1 MFHGRIREFGMAQ
14 AKEKPAAAGKRTTSP
29 AKNRVKARPS
39 SDEAFLQELG
49 QRVRQMRGIRGMS
62 RKVFSQVSGLSER
75 YLAQLES
82 GTGNV
87 SIVLLRRVAQAAG
100 APVEDLICDT
110 SQQRAEWPLIRE
122 LLRQASPETV
132 EEVKAILKGE
142 RPPSGGHAA
151 PPAERTNRIA
161 LIGLRG
167 AGKSTLGALVAEKL
181 GWRFTELN
189 REIERDSGLSM
200 TEIFSLYGQ
209 DGYRRLELAALRK
222 VAESAEPMIVATG
235 GGIVAEPVT
244 FELLQASFYTIW
256 LKALPAEHMNRVRKQ
271 GDLRPMGNDSAAMTE
286 LKTILTSR
294 EPLYARADAMLDT
307 AGRKLRESF
316 ADLLALIQERRRDPL
331 PAHAMAAVPR
341 RTLNSA

>member
-1 MFHGRIREFGMAQ
+1 MAQ
-14 AKEKPAAAGKRTTSP
+14 AKEKPAAAAKRTTSP
-29 AKNRVKARPS
+29 TKSRVKARPS

-100 APVEDLICDT
+100 APIEDLICDT

-122 LLRQASPETV
+122 LLRQASPEAV
-132 EEVKAILKGE
+132 EEVKAVLKGE
-142 RPPSGGHAA
+142 RPLSDGHSA
-151 PPAERTNRIA
+151 PTAERTKRIA

-167 AGKSTLGALVAEKL
+167 AGKSTLGTLVAEKL
-181 GWRFTELN
+181 GWRFIELN
-189 REIERDSGLSM
+189 REIEHDSGLSM

-222 VAESAEPMIVATG
+222 VSESAEPMIVATG

-244 FELLQASFYTIW
+244 FELLQASFFTIW

-271 GDLRPMGNDSAAMTE
+271 GDLRPMGNDNAAMAE

-294 EPLYARADAMLDT
+294 EPLYARADATLDT

-316 ADLLALIQERRRDPL
+316 ADLLALIQDKRTDPA
-331 PAHAMAAVPR
+331 PAHALAVPR
-341 RTLNSA
+341 HTLNSA

>member
-1 MFHGRIREFGMAQ
+1 MAQ
-14 AKEKPAAAGKRTTSP
+14 AKEKPAAAAKRAPSP
-29 AKNRVKARPS
+29 AKSRMKVRPS

-100 APVEDLICDT
+100 SPIEDLICDT

-122 LLRQASPETV
+122 LLRQASPEAV
-132 EEVKAILKGE
+132 EEVKAVLKGE
-142 RPPSGGHAA
+142 RSLSDSHSA
-151 PPAERTNRIA
+151 PTSERAKRIA

-181 GWRFTELN
+181 GWRFVELN

-222 VAESAEPMIVATG
+222 VSESVEPMIVATG

-244 FELLQASFYTIW
+244 FELLQASFFTIW

-271 GDLRPMGNDSAAMTE
+271 GDMRPMGNDSAAMAE

-294 EPLYARADAMLDT
+294 EPLYARADATLDT

-316 ADLLALIQERRRDPL
+316 ADLLALIQDKRKDSAPPP
-331 PAHAMAAVPR
+331 PALAVPR

>member
-1 MFHGRIREFGMAQ
+1 MAPT
-14 AKEKPAAAGKRTTSP
+14 KEKAAAPARRTASP
-29 AKNRVKARPS
+29 AKRRVKARPS

-100 APVEDLICDT
+100 APIEDLICDT

-132 EEVKAILKGE
+132 EEVKAVLKGE
-142 RPPSGGHAA
+142 RPLPGGAA
-151 PPAERTNRIA
+151 PPASERANRIA

-181 GWRFTELN
+181 AWRFVELN

-209 DGYRRLELAALRK
+209 DGYRRLELAALRE
-222 VAESAEPMIVATG
+222 VAESSEPMIVATG

-244 FELLQASFYTIW
+244 FELLQASFFTIW

-271 GDLRPMGNDSAAMTE
+271 GDLRPMGNDSAAMAE

-294 EPLYARADAMLDT
+294 EPLYGRADATIDT
-307 AGRKLRESF
+307 TGRKLRESF
-316 ADLLALIQERRRDPL
+316 ADLLAMIRDGRRDAGPAYALATVSRHPL
-331 PAHAMAAVPR
+331 NNA
-341 RTLNSA
+341 

>member
-1 MFHGRIREFGMAQ
+1 MAPT
-14 AKEKPAAAGKRTTSP
+14 KEKAAAP
-29 AKNRVKARPS
+29 AKRAAFPAKSRVKARPS

-100 APVEDLICDT
+100 APIEDLVCDK
-110 SQQRAEWPLIRE
+110 SQQRADWPLIRE
-122 LLRQASPETV
+122 LLRQASPETI
-132 EEVKAILKGE
+132 EEVKAVLKGE
-142 RPPSGGHAA
+142 RPLPGAAAA
-151 PPAERTNRIA
+151 PPTGRAKRIA

-181 GWRFTELN
+181 GWRFVELN
-189 REIERDSGLSM
+189 REVERDSGLSM

-222 VAESAEPMIVATG
+222 VADSSEPMIVATG

-244 FELLQASFYTIW
+244 FELLQASFFTIW
-256 LKALPAEHMNRVRKQ
+256 VKALPAEHMHRVRKQ
-271 GDLRPMGNDSAAMTE
+271 GDLRPMGNDSAAMAE
-286 LKTILTSR
+286 LKTILMSR
-294 EPLYARADAMLDT
+294 EPLYGRADATLDT
-307 AGRKLRESF
+307 TGRKLRESF
-316 ADLLALIQERRRDPL
+316 ADLLSVIQDGRKDTG
-331 PAHAMAAVPR
+331 PAHVLASIR
-341 RTLNSA
+341 QTT

>member
-1 MFHGRIREFGMAQ
+1 MAPT
-14 AKEKPAAAGKRTTSP
+14 KEKAAAPAKRTAAP
-29 AKNRVKARPS
+29 AKCRVKARPS
-39 SDEAFLQELG
+39 SDEAFLQDLG

-100 APVEDLICDT
+100 APIEDLICDT

-132 EEVKAILKGE
+132 EEVKAVLKGE
-142 RPPSGGHAA
+142 RPLPAAAA
-151 PPAERTNRIA
+151 PPSGRANRIA

-181 GWRFTELN
+181 SWRFVELN

-222 VAESAEPMIVATG
+222 AADSPEPMIVATG

-244 FELLQASFYTIW
+244 FELLQASFVTIW

-271 GDLRPMGNDSAAMTE
+271 GDLRPMGNDSAAMAE

-294 EPLYARADAMLDT
+294 EPLYARADATLDT
-307 AGRKLRESF
+307 TGRKLRESF
-316 ADLLALIQERRRDPL
+316 ADLLAMIQHGRKDRACAGNNTRHPL
-331 PAHAMAAVPR
+331 NNA
-341 RTLNSA
+341 

>member
-1 MFHGRIREFGMAQ
+1 MAPV
-14 AKEKPAAAGKRTTSP
+14 KEKPAAAAKRTTSQ
-29 AKNRVKARPS
+29 ARSRVKARPS

-100 APVEDLICDT
+100 APIEDLICDT

-122 LLRQASPETV
+122 LLRQATPEAV

-142 RPPSGGHAA
+142 RPPAGAHAA

-181 GWRFTELN
+181 GWRFVEIN

-244 FELLQASFYTIW
+244 FELLQASFFTIW

-271 GDLRPMGNDSAAMTE
+271 GDLRPMSNDSAAMTE

-294 EPLYARADAMLDT
+294 EPLYGRADATLDT

-316 ADLLALIQERRRDPL
+316 ADLLALIHDRPRDPTHGHTP
-331 PAHAMAAVPR
+331 PAAAPR
-341 RTLNSA
+341 RTLNGA